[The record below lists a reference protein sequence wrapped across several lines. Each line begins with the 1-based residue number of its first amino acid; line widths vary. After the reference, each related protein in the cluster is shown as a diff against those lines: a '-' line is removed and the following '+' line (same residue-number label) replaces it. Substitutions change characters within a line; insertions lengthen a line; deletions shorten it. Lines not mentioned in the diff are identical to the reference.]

1 MKPTNPVYTGLPTTI
16 FEVMS
21 RLAIEH
27 KSINLGQGFPDVD
40 GPEDVRRFAADALM
54 AGPNQY
60 PPMMG
65 VPELRQAVAD
75 ANRRFYGLDVNWKSE
90 VLVTSGATEAL
101 SDIITAVIEPG
112 DEVVLIEPLYDCY
125 LPLVKRAGGIPRLV
139 RITPPEWRL
148 DVEALEAA
156 FSPRTKAILINNPMN
171 PAAKVFSREELEAI
185 AALCVRFDA
194 YAICDE
200 VYEHILFDGR
210 AHIPLMTLPG
220 MRERAI
226 RIGSAGKTFS
236 LTGWKVGYVTAA
248 PALLDP
254 IAKAHQF
261 TTFTTPPNLQKAVAF
276 GLGMSIL
283 LFRRFFQNVPA
294 ELFDA
299 AFVDGCGYLGYFWH
313 ITLPLSRPI
322 LATVGIIAFVASW
335 NSYLLPLILLNTEG
349 KYPWP
354 LGIMVYQG
362 EYSKDWQLILAFI
375 TLTILPTIIVFFA
388 AQKHIVAGLT
398 AGAVKG

>member
-1 MKPTNPVYTGLPTTI
+1 MTDLASSVRLTTGTKIYLYVSLTIIAAIVLIPLLTTALGGFKTLGDLRTNPFGLPVEWHFENYTGILFGDRYWRQMMNSLIIAVLTVFLTLSVSAMAAFAFAHVKFFGSNFLLNYFLIGLMFPAATAILPLFI
-16 FEVMS
+16 
-21 RLAIEH
+21 RIRD
-27 KSINLGQGFPDVD
+27 LGLLNTYWG
-40 GPEDVRRFAADALM
+40 
-54 AGPNQY
+54 
-60 PPMMG
+60 
-65 VPELRQAVAD
+65 
-75 ANRRFYGLDVNWKSE
+75 
-90 VLVTSGATEAL
+90 
-101 SDIITAVIEPG
+101 
-112 DEVVLIEPLYDCY
+112 VVLP
-125 LPLVKRAGGIPRLV
+125 
-139 RITPPEWRL
+139 
-148 DVEALEAA
+148 
-156 FSPRTKAILINNPMN
+156 
-171 PAAKVFSREELEAI
+171 
-185 AALCVRFDA
+185 
-194 YAICDE
+194 
-200 VYEHILFDGR
+200 
-210 AHIPLMTLPG
+210 
-220 MRERAI
+220 
-226 RIGSAGKTFS
+226 
-236 LTGWKVGYVTAA
+236 
-248 PALLDP
+248 
-254 IAKAHQF
+254 Q
-261 TTFTTPPNLQKAVAF
+261 VAF